1 MPAKLYSHA
10 LELAAIKSMTSGNER
25 LANRIFSRVNE
36 DFFSMEHTAEA
47 FRRIQNLA
55 RKHGDLPRWNN
66 LMEDMVI
73 SQDSR
78 DELDSREV
86 DPVANKRE
94 AEDLILG
101 LDKYRKT
108 RSLWRTTRKIQEK
121 LKGESIDLD
130 QLTEEMADV
139 LNSTRGSTD
148 MADHT
153 TLIGGKNPD
162 MGILREVLTN
172 TENEFI
178 PTGFKH
184 FDRENQGVPRGSV
197 FVIAATTGSGKS
209 QLSLQ
214 IAIHQARIGAKVVV
228 VSLEMTRVVVIRRI
242 LSHLTGIKLSVINR
256 AHTMDQETRRLLIR
270 TWREYHETVRKNGGR
285 LRIVSPADDVSM
297 SEVLATFRPYKYDN
311 MVIDYLGLMKGL
323 DAEDQWRK
331 LGSAVREAN
340 RFAAA
345 ENSIVTLLAQLSPD
359 GIVRYSRAIME
370 HAHLAWT
377 WTYVDEVV
385 RASRIITIKQPKT
398 RNLKSFDFYLRER
411 FDIMKMEDVEQGFRP
426 ESNNKKGNSRGRSND
441 GSNHDRRAAGSLG
454 KKDEDQNFRM

>member
-197 FVIAATTGSGKS
+197 FVIAATTGSGKC
-209 QLSLQ
+209 LHFDEQ
-214 IAIHQARIGAKVVV
+214 IVSSEGNIKIGSVWDSFNTPVNEDGFKPADRDLFV
-228 VSLEMTRVVVIRRI
+228 VSDNLKKKRVLAAYKTRGKHIRVTFSNGSTVKGLPQHKIWI
-242 LSHLTGIKLSVINR
+242 LDSNDEPR
-256 AHTMDQETRRLLIR
+256 YRRLDAIQPGDR
-270 TWREYHETVRKNGGR
+270 T
-285 LRIVSPADDVSM
+285 IVHNVENYSSI
-297 SEVLATFRPYKYDN
+297 
-311 MVIDYLGLMKGL
+311 IDK
-323 DAEDQWRK
+323 
-331 LGSAVREAN
+331 
-340 RFAAA
+340 
-345 ENSIVTLLAQLSPD
+345 
-359 GIVRYSRAIME
+359 
-370 HAHLAWT
+370 
-377 WTYVDEVV
+377 
-385 RASRIITIKQPKT
+385 
-398 RNLKSFDFYLRER
+398 
-411 FDIMKMEDVEQGFRP
+411 
-426 ESNNKKGNSRGRSND
+426 
-441 GSNHDRRAAGSLG
+441 
-454 KKDEDQNFRM
+454 